1 MLCKQFIIDDVILSE
16 ASQNHKNLVLAYQNT
31 IWNSYSEVVKKQ
43 HHNSI
48 LDTEINRL
56 YVKYLKDTSN
66 FFKHSNSIRI
76 DILDDERNLIFSSND
91 VEMIHDD
98 YQTLSLY
105 DYITAK
111 IDELLFAQSHHK
123 DWISLAYNGKIVR
136 SLLTNVKI
144 EPKISKEDRISVS
157 VDYIPLINNQG
168 HTESVVVLYTN
179 ASNLIKGIWG
189 LEHRIIALL
198 LILALI
204 FCIMVAYNTYYTR
217 RVITEQLRV
226 NKLLEEAK
234 ARAESESSAKTE
246 FLAGVSHELR
256 TPLNAIIGFSEM
268 ILSEHGKDIEKSQ
281 HDSYISSI
289 HHAGKHLLSVIN
301 DILDYLKA
309 ASDKLNVDMV
319 DVDINK
325 IVRSSMRLIAPKA
338 IEKNIELIE
347 DTSSEHIVITA
358 DPKRLKQAV
367 LNLLS
372 NSIKFTKNNGKIS
385 VVTIQNR
392 EKHVVCIKIIDTGI
406 GIEEKDIHKA
416 LSTFGQVDNSM
427 SRQYDGTG
435 LGLPLTKKLTELMGG
450 TFEIT
455 SKKDIGT
462 TVTLIFPCKQ

>member
-189 LEHRIIALL
+189 LEHRIIAFL

-338 IEKNIELIE
+338 IEK
-347 DTSSEHIVITA
+347 
-358 DPKRLKQAV
+358 K
-367 LNLLS
+367 
-372 NSIKFTKNNGKIS
+372 
-385 VVTIQNR
+385 
-392 EKHVVCIKIIDTGI
+392 
-406 GIEEKDIHKA
+406 
-416 LSTFGQVDNSM
+416 
-427 SRQYDGTG
+427 Y
-435 LGLPLTKKLTELMGG
+435 
-450 TFEIT
+450 
-455 SKKDIGT
+455 
-462 TVTLIFPCKQ
+462 